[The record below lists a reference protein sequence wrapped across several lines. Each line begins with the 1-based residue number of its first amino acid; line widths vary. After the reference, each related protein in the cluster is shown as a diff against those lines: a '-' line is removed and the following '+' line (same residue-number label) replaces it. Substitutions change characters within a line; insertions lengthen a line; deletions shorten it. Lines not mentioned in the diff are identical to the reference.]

1 MNGINVNRYFF
12 GKHTASEK
20 NRVLSELDYDGI
32 MELSEASAARMIRK
46 AGSRMRA
53 PGHPV
58 THSLDISGGPACIL
72 GYLLGSQG
80 GMAMVEPVSAD
91 LESGRVSVTFIAQI
105 GASIS
110 ESRVSVPYTD
120 LVSGRKPVLRF
131 RCLDGHSVPAKMR
144 TARMTLPD
152 GECIM
157 TVAEIIRR
165 YIR

>member
-1 MNGINVNRYFF
+1 MHGINVNSYFF

-20 NRVLSELDYDGI
+20 NRVLSELEYDGL

-58 THSLDISGGPACIL
+58 THTLDISGGPACIL
-72 GYLLGSQG
+72 GCQG

-110 ESRVSVPYTD
+110 DTRVSVPYAD

-144 TARMTLPD
+144 PVRITLPG
-152 GECIM
+152 GECNM

-165 YIR
+165 YIG